1 MSSSANTAAD
11 KESPTM
17 TFLGFI
23 LYFLG
28 FVIGMLWKISIPL
41 LRTAAKGFLQATE
54 TVLQDTVPTKTK
66 SDIPVKPIPSTP
78 ANIKKQVPYP
88 VILMQI
94 DEGSSDKGGESIFT
108 RPPVLT
114 EVDYEDD
121 TPFGD
126 IPFGS
131 EKSSNA
137 VIRPH

>member
-23 LYFLG
+23 LYSLG
-28 FVIGMLWKISIPL
+28 FVSGMLWKFSILL
-41 LRTAAKGFLQATE
+41 LRTAAKGFLQATDP
-54 TVLQDTVPTKTK
+54 VLQYTVSTKTK
-66 SDIPVKPIPSTP
+66 SDTPVKPIPLTQG
-78 ANIKKQVPYP
+78 NVKKQLPYP

-114 EVDYEDD
+114 EVDYEDG

-137 VIRPH
+137 VIRPL